1 LIQKQGGKGIEVIA
15 KIERKQAVENLDEIV
30 EEADGVI
37 EARGDMGFKIS
48 LTELPVLQQRIL
60 REGARLCKPVTLATQ
75 MLEQ

>member
-1 LIQKQGGKGIEVIA
+1 MIQKQGGKGIEVIA

-37 EARGDMGFKIS
+37 EARGDMGFEIS

-60 REGARLCKPVTLATQ
+60 REGARHCKPVTVATQ
-75 MLEQ
+75 MLE

>member
-1 LIQKQGGKGIEVIA
+1 MIQKQGGKGIEVIA

-60 REGARLCKPVTLATQ
+60 RAGARLCKPVTLATQ

>member
-1 LIQKQGGKGIEVIA
+1 MIA
-15 KIERKQAVENLDEIV
+15 KIECKPAVENLEEIV
-30 EEADGVI
+30 EEADGVMV
-37 EARGDMGFKIS
+37 ARGDMGFEIS